1 MGTKNQIKIESFAV
15 EKLGITDIPEVLRL
29 ASKAQASFGITETV
43 SPSMFFREITE
54 NIQIN
59 LQNSFVFRSNKG
71 LMFAAFIF
79 HKITSV
85 SCEMVYIFS
94 HPNVLQTKEMRDAL
108 TTEINKLPFDHIYVQ
123 VFKKRKRLNS
133 YLKLVKSFKF
143 DETVEDN
150 DSFVK
155 LKYQKS

>member
-1 MGTKNQIKIESFAV
+1 MGTKNQIKIDSFTV
-15 EKLGITDIPEVLRL
+15 ERLGITDIPEVLRL

-54 NIQIN
+54 NIQVN
-59 LQNSFVFRSNKG
+59 LENSFAFRSNKG
-71 LMFAAFIF
+71 LMIGAFVF

-94 HPNVLQTKEMRDAL
+94 HPNVLQTQIMRDAL
-108 TTEINKLPFDHIYVQ
+108 TDQIRKLPFDHIFVY
-123 VFKKRKRLNS
+123 VFKKRKRLNT
-133 YLKLVKSFKF
+133 YLKLVKSFRF
-143 DETVEDN
+143 EEVIEDN

-155 LKYQKS
+155 LKYKKS